1 MATKSNQAASPYIAL
16 SKDDLGDLYSALYP
30 ARNRYKSFGL
40 QIGVEIDEIEN
51 IEGMYN
57 DRGDRLLAVL
67 TARLRKAETLTWNDI
82 DKILRLECVGESKLA
97 DGIRNIL
104 FGPDSS
110 IETTFG
116 KEGETE
122 IENTKT
128 GRTEE
133 SVRSRDFSMHMDK
146 QEEVSDE
153 EISERRVKRVKVEK
167 YSEQPE
173 SIKSSFAKSSGND
186 VTEKEGKTATKNMY
200 GESVRRKRKRIIM
213 KKIKHKYIKAR
224 FEQKAYQWEKHERKA
239 KRKKEVT
246 HKKEKSV
253 SDEFSEMASDDWESD
268 DELDI
273 KKGKKS
279 KRKLQELPKIK
290 PSKDETKMMSL
301 QKIHTQKH
309 KDVKEKLKSKHVL
322 YREEKTGKH
331 KITATGK
338 ARVEIAP
345 DISES
350 SDTSGSS
357 KDDQEEHWIQQRK
370 KKDRERKR
378 ESMSQLASGSSLS
391 TLQQANLE
399 LPATKRQTH
408 RTGYREKTVP
418 SPSETDSSSAGFD
431 VVNRLSEIENKNLI
445 KVFRCC
451 FGKLCCGIKDPV
463 KIAAQLQAKRLL
475 SRSTMETMI
484 TSPESQ
490 QVKVIALVRALDKK
504 IKLRPD
510 KLFAVIEVLIQ
521 NENLKETTIEMWREA
536 GML

>member
-1 MATKSNQAASPYIAL
+1 MYI
-16 SKDDLGDLYSALYP
+16 
-30 ARNRYKSFGL
+30 
-40 QIGVEIDEIEN
+40 
-51 IEGMYN
+51 
-57 DRGDRLLAVL
+57 
-67 TARLRKAETLTWNDI
+67 
-82 DKILRLECVGESKLA
+82 GESKLA
-97 DGIRNIL
+97 DGIQKIL

-110 IETTFG
+110 IEITLG

-122 IENTKT
+122 IEKTKT
-128 GRTEE
+128 ERTEE
-133 SVRSRDFSMHMDK
+133 RIRSGDFSLHMDK
-146 QEEVSDE
+146 HEEVSDE

-186 VTEKEGKTATKNMY
+186 VTEKEGKTATKNVY
-200 GESVRRKRKRIIM
+200 GERVKRKRKRIMM

-224 FEQKAYQWEKHERKA
+224 SEQKAYQWEKHERKA
-239 KRKKEVT
+239 KRKKGAT
-246 HKKEKSV
+246 RKKEKSV
-253 SDEFSEMASDDWESD
+253 GDEFSEMASDDWESD
-268 DELDI
+268 DELNI
-273 KKGKKS
+273 KKGKRYKQ
-279 KRKLQELPKIK
+279 KLQELPKIK
-290 PSKDETKMMSL
+290 PSNDETKMMSL
-301 QKIHTQKH
+301 QKIDTQKH

-357 KDDQEEHWIQQRK
+357 KDDQEEYWIEQKK

-378 ESMSQLASGSSLS
+378 ESMSQLASGSSLP

-408 RTGYREKTVP
+408 RTSNREKTVP
-418 SPSETDSSSAGFD
+418 SPSETDSSSVDFD

-445 KVFRCC
+445 KVFRCF
-451 FGKLCCGIKDPV
+451 FGKLCCAIKDPV
-463 KIAAQLQAKRLL
+463 ETAAELQAKRLL
-475 SRSTMETMI
+475 SRSTMENMI

-504 IKLRPD
+504 IKFRPD
-510 KLFAVIEVLIQ
+510 KLFAVIEVLIH
-521 NENLKETTIEMWREA
+521 NESLKETTIEMWKEA
-536 GML
+536 GLL